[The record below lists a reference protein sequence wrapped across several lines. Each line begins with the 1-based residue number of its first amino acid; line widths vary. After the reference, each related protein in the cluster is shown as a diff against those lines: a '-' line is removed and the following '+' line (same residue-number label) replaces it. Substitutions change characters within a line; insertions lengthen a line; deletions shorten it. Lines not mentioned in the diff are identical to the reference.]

1 MTIKRAFAALFVAL
15 PLLAAAEATGVDDW
29 LYPAPPPGA
38 ASPIAANQIVGVP
51 GSSVRVPQSRL
62 HDRTQVVDWHP
73 ESHTPPPAIVLKAQA
88 ALGYACGYCH
98 LPGGEGRPENAS
110 LAGLP
115 VDYIIAQTKAFRSN
129 ARHSE
134 RADWLPSTAMQRA
147 VAAATD
153 AEIAEA
159 ATYFSQQPF
168 QPRLAVVETASV
180 PATRPL
186 GYILAPVEGPR
197 EPIAG
202 RIIEVPDDIEAFEN
216 RDSFSRFT
224 AYVPAG
230 SIARGAAIADRIGC
244 LACHDEQ
251 FGGWGPGRSP
261 SYILRQL
268 RAFKTGARAGPD
280 AAPMQAVVDELSVAE
295 MTDVAAWLAA
305 EPPRP

>member
-1 MTIKRAFAALFVAL
+1 MRIFPAIAALFVAL
-15 PLLAAAEATGVDDW
+15 PLLAATDAAGIDDW

-38 ASPIAANQIVGVP
+38 AQHTDPSRIVGVP
-51 GSSVRVPQSRL
+51 GSTVRVPQAL
-62 HDRTQVVDWHP
+62 LQDRTQVVDWHP
-73 ESHTPPPAIVLKAQA
+73 DSHAPPPAIVLKAQA

-115 VDYIIAQTKAFRSN
+115 VEYIIAQTKAFRSN
-129 ARHSE
+129 ARHGE

-159 ATYFSQQPF
+159 AAYFSQQRF
-168 QPRLAVVETASV
+168 QSRLAVVETATV

-186 GYILAPVEGPR
+186 GYVLAPVDGPR

-224 AYVPAG
+224 AYVPPG

-244 LACHDEQ
+244 LACHEEQ
-251 FGGWGPGRSP
+251 LGGWGPGRSP

-268 RAFKTGARAGPD
+268 RGFRSNARTGPD
-280 AAPMQAVVDELSVAE
+280 AEPMQAVVEQLSPAE
-295 MTDVAAWLAA
+295 MTDVAAWMAA
-305 EPPRP
+305 QPLRP